1 MSFGSGAMTNSID
14 EIGNADTI
22 FVIGSNTTENHPV
35 IALEVKKAVRKNGAK
50 LIVADPRRIELAE
63 YADVW
68 LAHKPGTDVA
78 LINGMINAI
87 IAGGWANEAFVA
99 ERTEGYDVL
108 AESVKAYTPEA
119 VEAITGVKAADI
131 VEAARLFATSGSG
144 SILYSMGITQHTTG
158 TNNVL
163 ALANLS
169 MITGQIGKPSSGVN
183 PLRGQNNVQGAC
195 DMGGLPNV
203 FTGYQRVDDEAARGK
218 FEKAWGATLSGR
230 PGLTLMEM
238 MNAIGEGRI
247 KALFIMGENPLLT
260 DPDGAKVRRELSHL
274 DLLVVQDIFLTET
287 AELAQIVLPG
297 ASFAEK
303 DGTFTNTERRVQR
316 VRSAVNPPGEARPD
330 WRILCD
336 LASRLGFPM
345 AYKSPEE
352 IMAEIASVTPSYG
365 GITYGRIAR
374 LGLQWPCPTAEHPGT
389 PYLHKGQFTRGKGK
403 FHATPYMPAP
413 ELPDEEY
420 PFCLTTGRML
430 YHYHAVMSR
439 KSKPLSE
446 IAPAPIIEVSRADA
460 KKIGFNGE
468 GAWVVVESRRGRIEA
483 QARAVDYLQDGVVFM
498 TFHYKEAAINL
509 LTLDALDPVSKIP
522 GYKVC
527 AVKIRKAGERREGA
541 PAPAAASE

>member
-35 IALEVKKAVRKNGAK
+35 IGLEVKKAVRKRGAK
-50 LIVADPRRIELAE
+50 LIVADPRRIELVD
-63 YADVW
+63 YAHLW
-68 LAHKPGTDVA
+68 LEHKPGTDVA
-78 LINGMINAI
+78 LVNGMINAI

-108 AESVKAYTPEA
+108 AESVKPYTPEA

-131 VEAARLFATSGSG
+131 VEAARLFATSGTA

-218 FEKAWGATLSGR
+218 FEGAWGAALSPR

-238 MNAIGEGRI
+238 MSAIGEGRI

-260 DPDGAKVRRELSHL
+260 DPDGAKVRRELQHL

-287 AELAQIVLPG
+287 AEIAHIVLPG

-316 VRSAVNPPGEARPD
+316 VRSAVSPPGEARPD
-330 WRILCD
+330 WQVLCD
-336 LASRLGFPM
+336 LSARLGLPM

-352 IMAEIASVTPSYG
+352 IMAEIAAVTPSYG
-365 GITYGRIAR
+365 GITYGRIDR
-374 LGLQWPCPTAEHPGT
+374 SGLQWPCPTADHPGT

-403 FHATPYMPAP
+403 FHVTPYVPAP

-420 PFCLTTGRML
+420 PFCLTTGRIL
-430 YHYHAVMSR
+430 YHYHAVLSR
-439 KSKPLSE
+439 KSKPLSDM
-446 IAPAPIIEVSRADA
+446 APEPIIEVSREDA

-468 GAWVVVESRRGRIEA
+468 GARVVVESRRGRIEA
-483 QARAVDYLQDGVVFM
+483 QARVVDHLQEGLVFM

-509 LTLDALDPVSKIP
+509 LTLGALDPVAKIP

-527 AVKIRKAGERREGA
+527 AVKITKAADRREEA
-541 PAPAAASE
+541 PMPLAASE